1 MISPVRFPAAMTY
14 RVEVSGW
21 DAEQNY
27 FVTKAEL
34 QWHDDN
40 GKHVIL
46 SRKLVNHALVFV
58 RLLPF
63 TESDRALPVPYHVE
77 YVESASEGLHKFRL
91 HAVRAKVSHDLEKE
105 PR

>member
-34 QWHDDN
+34 QWYDDN
-40 GKHVIL
+40 CKQVIL
-46 SRKLVNHALVFV
+46 SRKLVNRALVFV

-63 TESDRALPVPYHVE
+63 TDSDRALPVPYHVE
-77 YVESASEGLHKFRL
+77 YVESASEGLHRFRL
-91 HAVRAKVSHDLEKE
+91 HAARAKVSRDLEQE

>member
-1 MISPVRFPAAMTY
+1 MISLLRFPAAMTY

-27 FVTKAEL
+27 FVTKAQL